1 MHYLTNLTALND
13 EGSLHTLAGINQIMM
28 YGAHGEQ

>member
-13 EGSLHTLAGINQIMM
+13 EGCLYTLAGINQISAMVT
-28 YGAHGEQ
+28 EFLL

>member
-13 EGSLHTLAGINQIMM
+13 EGCLYTLAGINQIMM
-28 YGAHGEQ
+28 YGAYGEQ